1 MNWQAYQQK
10 VSDFFQSIGG
20 ITSVDTPLKGVRG
33 NHKIDVLV
41 TIKHFGVNL
50 TWVVECKLWK
60 TSVPKEKILTLQQIV
75 QDVGADRG
83 FLMSES
89 GFQAGAIKCAQTSNV
104 TLSSL
109 SELQEM
115 ATEELL
121 NLKLKAVSVKLE
133 ELTRR
138 YYKFIPWPK
147 YSKIKYVELAVEYLP
162 NLYMIRLEIPK
173 ALNGNFPVRLLSK
186 TILNLP
192 DFLKECEEVF
202 RVCTFEI
209 EKVEK
214 QYDENYRI
222 GYPWLETWHSL
233 INQLV
238 SITRQIVDQ
247 TGDDSRQDKTRI
259 KAAGIMKKIGNVTDK
274 LSGCIA
280 GDLEHSFAT
289 INKWLIDGL
298 YLDLL
303 NVNLQ
308 HEDLTRTNEGLQKA
322 LSDFA
327 RDFQPINSPP
337 VPKMSSW

>member
-1 MNWQAYQQK
+1 MNWNDYQEQ
-10 VSDFFQSIGG
+10 VAAFFRSIGA
-20 ITSVDTPLKGVRG
+20 TAETNASVVGVRG
-33 NHKIDVLV
+33 THMVDVLARL
-41 TIKHFGVNL
+41 KHFGVDV
-50 TWVVECKLWK
+50 TWIVECKLWK

-121 NLKLKAVSVKLE
+121 NLKLKTVSVKLE

-147 YSKIKYVELAVEYLP
+147 YSKIKYVELAVEYMP
-162 NLYMIRLEIPK
+162 YLYMIRLEIPK
-173 ALNGNFPVRLLSK
+173 VFNGNFPMRLLSK
-186 TILNLP
+186 TIPNLP
-192 DFLKECEEVF
+192 DFLKECEEIF
-202 RVCTFEI
+202 RVCEFEI

-214 QYDENYRI
+214 QYDENYRT
-222 GYPWLETWHSL
+222 GHPLFGTWCSL
-233 INQLV
+233 ISQLV
-238 SITRQIVDQ
+238 SLAKQIIDLA
-247 TGDDSRQDKTRI
+247 GDDDLQDKARI
-259 KAAGIMKKIGNVTDK
+259 KAAGIMKKIGNTTDK
-274 LSGCIA
+274 LSAFIA
-280 GDLEHSFAT
+280 GDAEHAFAAV
-289 INKWLIDGL
+289 NKWLIDGL

-303 NVNLQ
+303 NVHLQ
-308 HEDLTRTNEGLQKA
+308 HEDLTRTNEYLQKA

-327 RDFQPINSPP
+327 RDFQPINIPP
-337 VPKMSSW
+337 VPKMPS

>member
-1 MNWQAYQQK
+1 MDWKEYQEE
-10 VSDFFQSIGG
+10 VALFFKSIGA
-20 ITSVDTPLKGVRG
+20 TAVTNAAVNGVRG
-33 NHKIDVLV
+33 THMADVLV
-41 TIKHFGVNL
+41 SLKHFGVDV

-75 QDVGADRG
+75 QDIGADRG

-109 SELQEM
+109 SELHEM
-115 ATEELL
+115 AAEELL

-133 ELTRR
+133 GLTRR

-147 YSKIKYVELAVEYLP
+147 FSKIKYVELAVEYLP
-162 NLYMIRLEIPK
+162 NLYLIRLEIPK
-173 ALNGNFPVRLLSK
+173 AFNGNFPVRLLSK
-186 TILNLP
+186 TIFNLL
-192 DFLKECEEVF
+192 DFLKECED
-202 RVCTFEI
+202 VCGVCELEI

-214 QYDENYRI
+214 QYDENYRA
-222 GYPWLETWHSL
+222 GYLLVETWHSL

-247 TGDDSRQDKTRI
+247 TGDDNRQDKTRI
-259 KAAGIMKKIGNVTDK
+259 KAAGIMKKIGNTTDK
-274 LSGCIA
+274 LSAYIA
-280 GDLEHSFAT
+280 RDAEHAFAT
-289 INKWLIDGL
+289 VNKWLIDGL

-303 NVNLQ
+303 NVDLQ
-308 HEDLTRTNEGLQKA
+308 HEDLRRTNEGLQKA

-327 RDFQPINSPP
+327 RDFQPINIPP
-337 VPKMSSW
+337 VPKMPS

>member
-1 MNWQAYQQK
+1 MDWKEYQEE
-10 VSDFFQSIGG
+10 VALFFRSIGA
-20 ITSVDTPLKGVRG
+20 TAETNAAVNGVRG
-33 NHKIDVLV
+33 THMVDVLV
-41 TIKHFGVNL
+41 TLKHFGVNV

-75 QDVGADRG
+75 QDIGADRG

-147 YSKIKYVELAVEYLP
+147 YSKIKYVELAVEYMP

-173 ALNGNFPVRLLSK
+173 VFNGNFPVRMLSK
-186 TILNLP
+186 TIFNLS

-202 RVCTFEI
+202 KVCEVEI
-209 EKVEK
+209 EKAEK

-222 GYPWLETWHSL
+222 GYPLFETWHLL
-233 INQLV
+233 INQLL
-238 SITRQIVDQ
+238 SLTKQIVDQ

-259 KAAGIMKKIGNVTDK
+259 KAAGIMKKIGNTTDK
-274 LSGCIA
+274 LSGYIA
-280 GDLEHSFAT
+280 GDSEHAFAT
-289 INKWLIDGL
+289 VNKWLIDGL

-327 RDFQPINSPP
+327 RDFQPINIPP
-337 VPKMSSW
+337 APKMSS